1 VTWDTSVD
9 VLVVGFGVAGASA
22 ALEAVAAGSTVM
34 AIDRASGGG
43 ASTISG
49 GIFYAGGGTAIQKEA
64 GVEDS
69 PEAMLA
75 YLTREVGDAVAPET
89 LRRFVD
95 ESPATIEW
103 LRGHGVPFEA
113 SLCPY
118 KTSFPSNKHYL
129 YFSGSESAGGFRDI
143 AKPAP
148 RGHRAKGR
156 GTSGK
161 MLYGPLAKSAEAK
174 GVRLLGQTRADRL
187 IIEDGRVIGV
197 EALTLRDAPA
207 GVRRRHAALGS
218 ISAKPGVYAPQL
230 RSIIDAQ
237 ISKIEKKYAK
247 KIRIKARGGV
257 ILSAGGF
264 VSNREMMR
272 THAPAYKGGI
282 PLGTSGDDGKGINLG
297 IEAGGA
303 TDKLGNV
310 SAWRFIVPPSA
321 FLGSILVGASGAR
334 IVDESRY
341 GAALGQAMVEKS
353 GGIGWLLADSD
364 LVRDA
369 KAQIPDQSMWFQRVQ
384 TTGMMRTAVHGN
396 TISEVA
402 RKAGIDAAGL
412 HETIDA
418 HNTAAASGQPDPMGK
433 PSDFVRPILTA
444 PFTMYDVS
452 IKPNM
457 MNPCPMLTLGGLVVD
472 ESTGAVKNEAGQ
484 SILGLYAAGRTAVGI
499 CSNSYVSGLSLADC
513 VFSGRRAGLHAASN
527 AAVLRFSSP
536 PSFSSP
542 RE

>member
-1 VTWDTSVD
+1 MTWDTSVD

-22 ALEAVAAGSTVM
+22 ALEAVAAGSSVM
-34 AIDRASGGG
+34 AIDRALGGG

-64 GVEDS
+64 GIEDT

-75 YLTREVGDAVAPET
+75 YLNREVGDAVTPQT
-89 LRRFVD
+89 LRRFVE
-95 ESPATIEW
+95 ESPATIDW

-118 KTSFPSNKHYL
+118 KTSYPSNKHYL

-161 MLYGPLAKSAEAK
+161 MLYGPLAKSAQAN
-174 GVRLLGQTRADRL
+174 GVRFLGQTRADRL

-207 GVRRRHAALGS
+207 GVRRRHAALSS

-230 RSIIDAQ
+230 RSIVDAQ

-272 THAPAYKGGI
+272 THAPRTRA
-282 PLGTSGDDGKGINLG
+282 
-297 IEAGGA
+297 
-303 TDKLGNV
+303 
-310 SAWRFIVPPSA
+310 
-321 FLGSILVGASGAR
+321 
-334 IVDESRY
+334 ESRS
-341 GAALGQAMVEKS
+341 ARRA
-353 GGIGWLLADSD
+353 
-364 LVRDA
+364 
-369 KAQIPDQSMWFQRVQ
+369 
-384 TTGMMRTAVHGN
+384 TTAREST
-396 TISEVA
+396 SESRRA
-402 RKAGIDAAGL
+402 
-412 HETIDA
+412 
-418 HNTAAASGQPDPMGK
+418 
-433 PSDFVRPILTA
+433 VRPTNSVTFPRGGSSSRPALFSVRYWWA
-444 PFTMYDVS
+444 
-452 IKPNM
+452 
-457 MNPCPMLTLGGLVVD
+457 NPEC
-472 ESTGAVKNEAGQ
+472 ESSTNRVTVRRW
-484 SILGLYAAGRTAVGI
+484 GRQWSRRATESVGCWRI
-499 CSNSYVSGLSLADC
+499 PTSFAKRKRKSPISPCG
-513 VFSGRRAGLHAASN
+513 FSGCR
-527 AAVLRFSSP
+527 P
-536 PSFSSP
+536 PA
-542 RE
+542 